1 MSATPELEPAREATQ
16 TPPAPGDAA
25 PPRGAPPAA
34 QPLSYHAAPPA
45 AAANAVPCPLCE
57 YDLRGL
63 AEPRC
68 PECGYH
74 FTWEELSDPSRRFH
88 PYLFEHHPER
98 NRWSFW
104 NTLLA
109 GLLPIRFWSTL
120 FPTQPSRPQRIVAYW
135 VLCSVPLLVVT
146 AVHLWVT
153 GTAAVSQLRMWRA
166 PAPPWPLV
174 VRMTHVRDT
183 DAGGY
188 GFLALASLAWPWL
201 TMASLLVF
209 QVSLRRAKL
218 RGWHV
223 LRCALYAGD
232 LTLWCG
238 LLLGLQVG
246 IAISIGS
253 WPPREFGWLAP
264 LLAAVVLSLL
274 VYRLWTAYRLYL
286 RFDHALATVL
296 ASQAMVLLVYWK
308 LWLMARGY

>member
-1 MSATPELEPAREATQ
+1 MSATPELEPAREPAQ
-16 TPPAPGDAA
+16 APPAPDDAA
-25 PPRGAPPAA
+25 PPRGAP
-34 QPLSYHAAPPA
+34 AAPLPSDP
-45 AAANAVPCPLCE
+45 VDPRTKPLPCPLCE

-63 AEPRC
+63 TEPRC

-74 FTWEELSDPSRRFH
+74 FTWDELFDPTRRFH

-98 NRWSFW
+98 NGWSFW

-109 GLLPIRFWSTL
+109 GLVPIRFWSNL
-120 FPTQPSRPQRIVAYW
+120 FPTQPSRPKRIVAYW
-135 VLCSVPLLVVT
+135 VLCSIPLLVVT
-146 AVHLWVT
+146 AIHLWVT
-153 GTAAVSQLRMWRA
+153 GAAVVGQLRMWGN
-166 PAPPWPLV
+166 PAPPWSLL
-174 VRMTHVRDT
+174 VRMTHARDT

-188 GFLALASLAWPWL
+188 GFLALAGLAWPWL

-209 QVSLRRAKL
+209 QISLRRARL
-218 RGWHV
+218 RGSHV

-232 LTLWCG
+232 LALWGG
-238 LLLGLQVG
+238 LLLCAHVG
-246 IAISIGS
+246 IAIAIGS

-296 ASQAMVLLVYWK
+296 ASQSMVLLVYWK